1 MAGERAAPV
10 DGGDPIQP
18 FFQAGVPELAALLA
32 DVARLDAARARLE
45 DSITRVVVT
54 EALPEPRETRVL
66 PRGNWMDDSG
76 AVVEPAIPEF
86 MGKLDTGGRRA
97 TRLDLANWLVSPQ
110 NTLTARA
117 FANRTWRQFFGT
129 GLSSTLG
136 DFGSQGEWPSHL
148 DLLDWLAAEFMQPQ
162 YNAGWRARRGT

>member
-1 MAGERAAPV
+1 M
-10 DGGDPIQP
+10 
-18 FFQAGVPELAALLA
+18 PELAALLA
-32 DVARLDAARARLE
+32 DVARLDAAKARLE
-45 DSITRVVVT
+45 DSITRVMVT
-54 EALPEPRETRVL
+54 EALPEPRETRIL

-86 MGKLDTGGRRA
+86 MGTLDTGGRRA

-129 GLSSTLG
+129 GLTQHPRRLRLARRVAVAS
-136 DFGSQGEWPSHL
+136 GSAR
-148 DLLDWLAAEFMQPQ
+148 LARRRIHAAAATTP
-162 YNAGWRARRGT
+162 AAPRRGT